1 MNAFI
6 VGNVHIP
13 VMSVISHS
21 LARVDGRYISAYIV
35 VSAHITVIRAI
46 SHSI

>member
-1 MNAFI
+1 
-6 VGNVHIP
+6 

-46 SHSI
+46 SHSIWSLFWRNICRDI